1 MNASSSSQ
9 QLAGPGDTPVV
20 DALAHAL
27 DESLRMATNFHR
39 SGQLEHAETLYRGI
53 LDALPQHAQAHYG
66 LGRLAV
72 RAGQASEALPHFVAA
87 LKAQPDNPN
96 YQLGCIDALM
106 QADQLDAARDMLESA
121 LQDGLQGELAEALAR
136 QLEVRTRITRS
147 IRDTQAPAA
156 VAPAPRV
163 QAVPRT
169 TGRTAQPSPREL
181 GQLAT
186 YFAQKRYE
194 KVKALARV
202 LTQRFPQHPAAW
214 KVLGVAICAEGDLRG
229 ALQPMEAA
237 ANLLPQDAEAQFNLG
252 LTLATVG
259 RHNEAEATLRRVLE
273 IDPMHAKAHC
283 ALGWMLQGQARLFE
297 AELHCRRAL
306 EINPSYVDA
315 HLQLGGVLKNMRR
328 LAEAEAQYRK
338 ALDLDPASAVGHNQ
352 LGLLLL
358 EQDRS
363 ADAEAA
369 LRRAV
374 AANPALGYPFA
385 NLGASLSAQGRQA
398 EAEASFRRAVQIQ
411 PGEANSH
418 SALLFSL
425 THGQTL
431 DADAVFAEHRRFGER
446 FETPLRASWRPH
458 DRSRE
463 PERPLQI
470 GFVSGDLYNHA
481 VASFLEPVIEHLA
494 TAPSLVLHAYST
506 RQAAEDHV
514 SQRLRGHMRHWDT
527 VGGVGDAELAE
538 KIRAD
543 GIDILIDLSGHTA
556 DNRLTVFAR
565 RPAPVQVSWMGYPG
579 TTGLESMDYYL
590 ADRFILPP
598 GRFDNQFT
606 EKLGYLPANAPFRP
620 SAEAPPVNDL
630 PALRAGHL
638 TFGSFNRLHKISR
651 EVVALWSR
659 LLRAVPTSRMLLA
672 GLPRHGEYE
681 ALIGWFDGEGIE
693 RSRLDFHQRGA
704 MPHYLALHHRVDVCL
719 DTFPYNGS
727 TTSLHALWMGVP
739 TLTLAG
745 ATMAGRA
752 GASALGH
759 VGLDEFVV
767 PDASA
772 FEAQGASLVQR
783 LPELAQLRA
792 GLRARFEASAIGQP
806 ALVAGALERALRTMW
821 RRWCAGLPPAS
832 FDAGRDPGGRA

>member
-1 MNASSSSQ
+1 MNAFPASQ
-9 QLAGPGDTPVV
+9 QPDGPSDTPVL

-27 DESLRMATNFHR
+27 DESLRMATDFHR
-39 SGQLEHAETLYRGI
+39 GGQLEHAETLYRGI
-53 LDALPQHAQAHYG
+53 LDALPQHAQANYG

-72 RAGQASEALPHFVAA
+72 RAGQASAALPHFVAA
-87 LKAQPDNPN
+87 LKAQPDNPK

-106 QADQLDAARDMLESA
+106 QADQIDAARDMLESA

-136 QLEVRTRITRS
+136 QLEVRTRIARS
-147 IRDTQAPAA
+147 IRDTQAPATL
-156 VAPAPRV
+156 APAPRV
-163 QAVPRT
+163 PAAPGLVS
-169 TGRTAQPSPREL
+169 RTAQPSPREL
-181 GQLAT
+181 GQLT
-186 YFAQKRYE
+186 THFARKRYE
-194 KVKALARV
+194 KVKTLARS
-202 LTQRFPQHPAAW
+202 LTQRFPRHPAAW
-214 KVLGVAICAEGDLRG
+214 KAWGVALCAEGDPRG
-229 ALQPMEAA
+229 ALQPLEKAA
-237 ANLLPQDAEAQFNLG
+237 SLLPQDAEAQFNLG
-252 LTLATVG
+252 VTLAAVG
-259 RHNEAEATLRRVLE
+259 RYDEAEPTLRRVLE
-273 IDPMHAKAHC
+273 IDPMHAKAHST
-283 ALGWMLQGQARLFE
+283 LGWMLQGQTRLFE

-306 EINPSYVDA
+306 EIDPAYVDA
-315 HLQLGGVLKNMRR
+315 HLELGGVLKHMRR
-328 LAEAEAQYRK
+328 LGEAEASYRK
-338 ALDLDPASAVGHNQ
+338 ALDIDPAKATGHNQ

-369 LRRAV
+369 FRRAV
-374 AANPALGYPFA
+374 AANPALGYLFA

-398 EAEASFRRAVQIQ
+398 EAEASFRRALQIQ
-411 PGEANSH
+411 PDETNSH

-446 FETPLRASWRPH
+446 FEMPLRAAWRPH

-463 PERPLQI
+463 PGRPLQI

-481 VASFLEPVIEHLA
+481 VASFLEPVLAHLA
-494 TAPSLVLHAYST
+494 GEPSLVLHAYST
-506 RQAAEDHV
+506 RRAAEDHV
-514 SQRLRGHMRHWDT
+514 SQRLRGHVNSWHT
-527 VGGVGDAELAE
+527 VGGLGDAELAE

-556 DNRLTVFAR
+556 DNRLPVFAR
-565 RPAPVQVSWMGYPG
+565 RPAPVQVTWMGYPG

-590 ADRFILPP
+590 ADPFILPP
-598 GRFDNQFT
+598 GRFDGQFT
-606 EKLGYLPANAPFRP
+606 EKLAYLPANAPFQP

-638 TFGSFNRLHKISR
+638 TFGSFNRLNKISR

-659 LLRAVPTSRMLLA
+659 LLRAVPMSRMLLA

-693 RSRLDFHQRGA
+693 RSRLDFHQRSA
-704 MPHYLALHHRVDVCL
+704 MSHYLALHHQVDVCL
-719 DTFPYNGS
+719 DTFPYNGG
-727 TTSLHALWMGVP
+727 TTSLHAVWMGVP

-752 GASALGH
+752 GASLLGH

-767 PDASA
+767 QDASA
-772 FEAQGASLVQR
+772 FEAQGASLAQR

-792 GLRARFEASAIGQP
+792 SLRGRLADSAIGQP
-806 ALVAGALERALRTMW
+806 SLIAAALERALRTMW
-821 RRWCAGLPPAS
+821 RRWCAGLPAAS
-832 FDAGRDPGGRA
+832 FDAGRGLGGRA